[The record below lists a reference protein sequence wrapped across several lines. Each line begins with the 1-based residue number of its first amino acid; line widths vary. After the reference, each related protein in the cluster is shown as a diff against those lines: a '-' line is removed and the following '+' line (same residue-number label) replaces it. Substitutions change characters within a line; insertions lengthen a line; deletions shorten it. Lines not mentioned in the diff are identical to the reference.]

1 MSRVTSIA
9 VVVLSIIFT
18 SAVSAKQKKTDTA
31 GSEKVEYLYMEALK
45 LDNKG
50 ELDAAFDLLRRA
62 TAIDSTN
69 AEVNYWLSMYYYHLG
84 EEKEAARCAVAAAD
98 ANSDNYWYNIG
109 AANMLLN
116 IGDNKNAIRIYNR
129 MLYNDPYDESLHQYL
144 AEAYL
149 ADEDYDSALAC
160 YDNIER
166 LTGDMY
172 YATMMK
178 INILDRLER
187 KDDIL
192 KELKRLSE
200 ANPDNIEYK
209 TMLSSG
215 YLEVDS
221 IEQSMA
227 VIREIEAMN
236 PENCLLPMA
245 KAEYY
250 RVTKNEDSL
259 QVALFDAFSCPD
271 LELNTKLVML
281 KNFIYILLQKD
292 KDVSSF
298 QKADQLF
305 SSLIEAYPRS
315 SDIRDFYTE
324 VLLMQEKYP
333 EAEEQIRISLD
344 LQPDNQEMWK
354 KLIGVLFNQNK
365 SDAMNNAIDES
376 LEYFGEDS
384 LYLSLAGS
392 YYFYAEQDG
401 KALTT
406 LHKAASKMQQNTEVL
421 SGIYAQIGDI
431 YYKQNNV
438 DSAFCYYE
446 KAIEYNPKNL
456 GALNNYSYYIAI
468 SGGDLKKAEKMSA
481 ITIAEEPANATY
493 LDTYGWI
500 FFKQGNYTLAELYTK
515 MALDNSGD
523 VVPEILDHYGDILY
537 KQGKTVEAV
546 RYWKQ
551 AEEAGLDSEILKKK
565 IETQQYI
572 EEQ

>member
-1 MSRVTSIA
+1 
-9 VVVLSIIFT
+9 
-18 SAVSAKQKKTDTA
+18 
-31 GSEKVEYLYMEALK
+31 
-45 LDNKG
+45 
-50 ELDAAFDLLRRA
+50 
-62 TAIDSTN
+62 
-69 AEVNYWLSMYYYHLG
+69 MYYYHLG

-221 IEQSMA
+221 IEQSRA

-250 RVTKNEDSL
+250 RVTKDEDSL

-271 LELNTKLVML
+271 LELNTKLAML

-315 SDIRDFYTE
+315 SDIRD
-324 VLLMQEKYP
+324 
-333 EAEEQIRISLD
+333 
-344 LQPDNQEMWK
+344 
-354 KLIGVLFNQNK
+354 IGVLFNQNK

-500 FFKQGNYTLAELYTK
+500 FFKRGNYTLAELYTK

-572 EEQ
+572 EE

>member
-1 MSRVTSIA
+1 ME
-9 VVVLSIIFT
+9 
-18 SAVSAKQKKTDTA
+18 KT
-31 GSEKVEYLYMEALK
+31 
-45 LDNKG
+45 
-50 ELDAAFDLLRRA
+50 
-62 TAIDSTN
+62 
-69 AEVNYWLSMYYYHLG
+69 
-84 EEKEAARCAVAAAD
+84 
-98 ANSDNYWYNIG
+98 
-109 AANMLLN
+109 
-116 IGDNKNAIRIYNR
+116 
-129 MLYNDPYDESLHQYL
+129 Q
-144 AEAYL
+144 
-149 ADEDYDSALAC
+149 
-160 YDNIER
+160 
-166 LTGDMY
+166 
-172 YATMMK
+172 
-178 INILDRLER
+178 
-187 KDDIL
+187 
-192 KELKRLSE
+192 
-200 ANPDNIEYK
+200 
-209 TMLSSG
+209 
-215 YLEVDS
+215 
-221 IEQSMA
+221 
-227 VIREIEAMN
+227 
-236 PENCLLPMA
+236 
-245 KAEYY
+245 
-250 RVTKNEDSL
+250 
-259 QVALFDAFSCPD
+259 
-271 LELNTKLVML
+271 
-281 KNFIYILLQKD
+281 
-292 KDVSSF
+292 
-298 QKADQLF
+298 
-305 SSLIEAYPRS
+305 
-315 SDIRDFYTE
+315 
-324 VLLMQEKYP
+324 
-333 EAEEQIRISLD
+333 
-344 LQPDNQEMWK
+344 
-354 KLIGVLFNQNK
+354 
-365 SDAMNNAIDES
+365 NNAIDES

-572 EEQ
+572 EE